1 MNTESGMEP
10 RRLARHQARS
20 RRTVVLATAIAAMST
35 LSATAGVAHVNAAG
49 GAAGDVAEWFDEVN
63 SVMVVDQ
70 SGDCMDDATDVVFYR
85 GDRIVMRPSTV
96 MADVDVK
103 KAVNNALNGIYGTPG
118 AKWATSVERI
128 VFPQP
133 DSAPAIKD
141 VLSVSLKPLPDDFS
155 REDHDIVGLARSLR
169 REPGIESSPDYG
181 LTPSTPYSFFWPDG
195 DPEKLT
201 GPLTPSRTNSTGVP
215 IGNAI
220 KIMVYDV
227 GIAPRAAGV
236 LPNASPLIAADNEQI
251 DIDNDGVA
259 DYPAVGHGLAIGG
272 VIATLAPGAIVQEAR
287 VSDRDGLATDV
298 SAARRMATS
307 LRNMPKLQ
315 WPSLVVNAF
324 GTSACDFDTNNPGL
338 QLEPVGLKAV
348 VEVTDR
354 FDPLLNDGFY
364 IVASAGNQDSSRE
377 TYPAAFDS
385 VLAVGAL
392 DATVDANSD
401 PWSAQARTAPKAEFS
416 NHGSWVEAWA
426 PGVDL
431 PTNHVTGVSF
441 ELNSRVLDGK
451 ATVDG
456 TSFAAP
462 YVAALLAEH
471 MSLNTTVDA
480 RTAWEEIADAGAA
493 PLPECGSPPL
503 TPPPSGVAVALTSRL
518 SSVNATTPGSGKPVV
533 C

>member
-1 MNTESGMEP
+1 MQGELRME
-10 RRLARHQARS
+10 RRRAPMLARS
-20 RRTVVLATAIAAMST
+20 RRRVAVATAIAALST

-70 SGDCMDDATDVVFYR
+70 SADCMDGATDVVFYR
-85 GDRIVMRPSTV
+85 GDRIVMRPATTMS
-96 MADVDVK
+96 DGDVK
-103 KAVNNALNGIYGTPG
+103 QAVNNALNGIYGGPP
-118 AKWATSVERI
+118 KSWATTVERI
-128 VFPQP
+128 TFPQP
-133 DSAPAIKD
+133 PSGPAIKP
-141 VLSVSLKPLPDDFS
+141 VLSVSLSPL
-155 REDHDIVGLARSLR
+155 VGGVPHAVVELARQLR
-169 REPGIESSPDYG
+169 HEPGIESSPDYG

-195 DPEKLT
+195 DPEKLA
-201 GPLTPSRTNSTGVP
+201 GALTPSRTNATGVP
-215 IGNAI
+215 IGSGI

-251 DIDNDGVA
+251 DTDNDGVA

-272 VIATLAPGAIVQEAR
+272 VIATLAPGAVVQEAR
-287 VSDRDGLATDV
+287 VSDREGLATDV

-324 GTSACDFDTNNPGL
+324 GTSACDFDTSTPGL

-392 DATVDANSD
+392 DTTVDTNND
-401 PWSAQARTAPKAEFS
+401 PWSAQARTGPKASFS

-441 ELNSRVLDGK
+441 EVGSDVLEGK

-471 MSLNTTVDA
+471 MSLNTNVDA
-480 RTAWEEIADAGAA
+480 RTAWEDIADEGAA

-503 TPPPSGVAVALTSRL
+503 TTPPTGVAVALVSL
-518 SSVNATTPGSGKPVV
+518 SSSVNGTTPGSGKSVV